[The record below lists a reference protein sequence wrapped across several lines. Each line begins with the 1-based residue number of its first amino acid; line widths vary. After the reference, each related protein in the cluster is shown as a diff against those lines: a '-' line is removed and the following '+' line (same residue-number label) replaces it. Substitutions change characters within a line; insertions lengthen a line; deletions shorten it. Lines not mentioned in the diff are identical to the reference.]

1 MSDPLVQQPSA
12 KTPQTEWSSLY
23 EQHQEHKVAV
33 SNVSSPPFNKLA
45 NPAPLGLFGF
55 AVTSFVVGMYN
66 CGAGLPDSNP
76 RGSHGPDQAAFGLA
90 LFMGGMIQ
98 VIVGIMEFR
107 VGNTLGTTIHSSYGA
122 YWMAYAMLKIPGL
135 NIREAYGD
143 ERSYTFAL
151 GIFLIIWVLLTIVF
165 MLASIHSNISALL
178 VFVFLALTYLF
189 LAIANFIAT
198 SYPKQSVQMNKAG
211 GASGVICGIIAFY
224 CAASGL
230 MSPEM
235 TPVRLPLGPVP
246 WTKQHIV

>member
-1 MSDPLVQQPSA
+1 MSNPLVQPSA
-12 KTPQTEWSSLY
+12 KVPQTEWSSLY
-23 EQHQEHKVAV
+23 EQPESKSSTA
-33 SNVSSPPFNKLA
+33 SNVLLPPSSKLA
-45 NPAPLGLFGF
+45 NPSPLGLFGF
-55 AVTSFVVGMYN
+55 AVTSFVVGLYN
-66 CGAGLPDSNP
+66 CGAGLPGSNP
-76 RGSHGPDQAAFGLA
+76 RGSVGPDQAAFGLA

-98 VIVGIMEFR
+98 IIVGIMEFR

-135 NIREAYGD
+135 HIQEAYGD
-143 ERSYTFAL
+143 ERAYTFAL

-165 MLASIHSNISALL
+165 MIASLRSNVCALL

-198 SYPKQSVQMNKAG
+198 SHPKQSVQVNKAG
-211 GASGVICGIIAFY
+211 GASGVICGMLAFY

-246 WTKQHIV
+246 WSKEHIV